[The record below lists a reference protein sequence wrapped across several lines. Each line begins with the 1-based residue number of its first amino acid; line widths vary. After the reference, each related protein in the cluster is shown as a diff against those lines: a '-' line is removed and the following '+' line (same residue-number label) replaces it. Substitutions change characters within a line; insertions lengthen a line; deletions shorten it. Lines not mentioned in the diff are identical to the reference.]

1 MAQEALQHLLLVVL
15 SLSETEQ
22 EWFSRQLNE
31 RISTRK
37 VEPYSL
43 SEIDARL
50 DETERQIEEGRWKT
64 TEQVFHSQKQV
75 AV

>member
-1 MAQEALQHLLLVVL
+1 MQHLLLVVL